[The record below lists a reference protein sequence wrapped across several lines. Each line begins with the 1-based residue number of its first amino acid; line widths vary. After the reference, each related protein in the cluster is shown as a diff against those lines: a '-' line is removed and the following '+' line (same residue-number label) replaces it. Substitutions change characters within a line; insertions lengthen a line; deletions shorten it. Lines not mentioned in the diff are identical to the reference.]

1 MWYHFVPNVNITAQ
15 TNLPDVNAVISNRRL
30 DLAVRACQT
39 TFIWTSRSRR
49 NDQRTTK
56 TQVEKPGRPRHTWV
70 TQITQDCLTHLT
82 LNSIPKRNFCSSVS
96 NNSLKFTTAHS
107 IPQIQLGTLVSSLIV
122 ISLSLTKYNPSL
134 SLSLDIITFL
144 NFAVSGGRP
153 YLDFKTA
160 STKAT
165 SVVHS
170 KLDYCNAVLQPS
182 KISNTSSSSN
192 SQLSCPGCG

>member
-1 MWYHFVPNVNITAQ
+1 MQCQVLNLYSALRNASNALSVQVHSETDARWMWYHFVPNVNITAQ

-107 IPQIQLGTLVSSLIV
+107 IPLIQFGTLVSSSIV
-122 ISLSLTKYNPSL
+122 ISRSLTKSL
-134 SLSLDIITFL
+134 SKSCHYHIRELRCI
-144 NFAVSGGRP
+144 RP
-153 YLDFKTA
+153 YLDCQY
-160 STKAT
+160 
-165 SVVHS
+165 HS
-170 KLDYCNAVLQPS
+170 HIYCSL
-182 KISNTSSSSN
+182 
-192 SQLSCPGCG
+192 